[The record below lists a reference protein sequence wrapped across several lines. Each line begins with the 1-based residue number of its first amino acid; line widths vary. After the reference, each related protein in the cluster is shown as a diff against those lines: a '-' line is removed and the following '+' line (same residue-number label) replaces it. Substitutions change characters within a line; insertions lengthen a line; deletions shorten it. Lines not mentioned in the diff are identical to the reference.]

1 MIKETVFESEIK
13 RGRERDKESQR
24 EGERGEGEREN
35 KKRIR
40 KRYNISH
47 IPDAH
52 SLRTEG
58 RLVRQMHWYSY

>member
-1 MIKETVFESEIK
+1 MIKETVFESEIEEEKEIKIVRK
-13 RGRERDKESQR
+13 R
-24 EGERGEGEREN
+24 ERGEGEREN

-47 IPDAH
+47 TPDAH

-58 RLVRQMHWYSY
+58 RLVRQTHWYSY